1 VTEFE
6 SVKHAFRVSA
16 LAYLFLGSALI
27 THSLSVVPQILTGTF
42 LIGFAFFLLRLQKT
56 NPLHQIE
63 PSERKRITGK
73 YKWGNWTLIPFSLF
87 ILGFSGLGFKLT
99 YAIPKA
105 FIFGFGCTVLIGSI
119 FILIYTY
126 RMTHKYGSEVFD

>member
-1 VTEFE
+1 MTEFE
-6 SVKHAFRVSA
+6 SVKHAFRLGA
-16 LAYLFLGSALI
+16 FAYLFLGNALI
-27 THSLSVVPQILTGTF
+27 THSLSVVPQIFTGTF
-42 LIGFAFFLLRLQKT
+42 LICFAFFILRLQKT

-63 PSERKRITGK
+63 SSERKKITGK

-99 YAIPKA
+99 YSIPKA
-105 FIFGFGCTVLIGSI
+105 FIFGFGCTMLIGSI

-126 RMTHKYGSEVFD
+126 KMTAKFGSEVFD